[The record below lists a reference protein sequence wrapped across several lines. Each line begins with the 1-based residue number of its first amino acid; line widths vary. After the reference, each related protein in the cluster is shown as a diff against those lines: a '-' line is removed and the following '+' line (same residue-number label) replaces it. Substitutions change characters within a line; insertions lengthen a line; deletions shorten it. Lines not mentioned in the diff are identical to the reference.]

1 MEKREYTII
10 ADTGIHARPAT
21 LLVQQAS
28 KFNSDITLEY
38 KGKSVNLKSIMG
50 VMSLGV
56 GKGAEVTITADGA
69 DEKDA
74 IEGIDGTIKNEGNGR
89 VMTSKITGIAASDGI
104 AQAKAYLLV
113 EPDLTVEKNEVS
125 DTDGEMKT
133 S

>member
-28 KFNSDITLEY
+28 KFNSDITLDY

-56 GKGAEVTITADGA
+56 GKGAEVSITADGA
-69 DEKDA
+69 DEKEA
-74 IEGIDGTIKNEGNGR
+74 IEGIETTIKNEG
-89 VMTSKITGIAASDGI
+89 MA
-104 AQAKAYLLV
+104 
-113 EPDLTVEKNEVS
+113 E
-125 DTDGEMKT
+125 
-133 S
+133 